1 MPFALKPASTV
12 FAARASMLAS
22 GRAAAE
28 ASDSTESAAR
38 ALEISM
44 VARFEVG
51 NDVLE
56 SLYRWKRVMMGR
68 KLL

>member
-1 MPFALKPASTV
+1 MPLALKPASTD

-28 ASDSTESAAR
+28 ASDRTESAAR

-44 VARFEVG
+44 IARLKAGSSEECVR
-51 NDVLE
+51 DCTV
-56 SLYRWKRVMMGR
+56 V
-68 KLL
+68 